1 MERSTVQS
9 CLAAP
14 SISRNEHE
22 SAFSRHP
29 KPEFC
34 SPVSPSSVERAQGR
48 PGADGHPR
56 SAARK
61 CSARKPHSSIQV
73 TPNTRPSLRNGLTAY
88 AALSP
93 ATNSCC
99 HRHFAKVD
107 APRPVGAMHRRKKLG
122 CSDDSRDHTVL
133 PYAAISGFAKGLRRT
148 QPASTQGFAGDT
160 GAVRSTRLAASSRGS
175 AQSSARPAPTSAP
188 ALPRPPHPQP
198 TFVTTYDRPSPRV
211 GMEHGYRNSEFR

>member
-34 SPVSPSSVERAQGR
+34 SPVSPSCVERAQGR

-107 APRPVGAMHRRKKLG
+107 APRPVGAMHRRRKLG

-148 QPASTQGFAGDT
+148 RRLQLKASLETQAPF
-160 GAVRSTRLAASSRGS
+160 VRHGLRRAHGGRLN
-175 AQSSARPAPTSAP
+175 PLP
-188 ALPRPPHPQP
+188 ALLPHPRRRCRVHRIP
-198 TFVTTYDRPSPRV
+198 NPR
-211 GMEHGYRNSEFR
+211 S